1 MEGFDLKSLLEAL
14 KTTEKPANGTVYA
27 PSDPVLEGTD
37 AFPALRDSF
46 YGGMP
51 IQIGFCNGFNTTLN
65 CLEYHRSS
73 EVNVPGDDAVLLVAP
88 LQALADGILDTVK
101 VEAFLAPAGTA
112 VELYATTLHYAP
124 CDAAPGAGFR
134 VAVVLPRGTNTQRP
148 EGGPYTPED
157 RLLWARNKWLV
168 AHADS
173 DEARQGAFVG
183 ILGEN
188 PDIADSI

>member
-124 CDAAPGAGFR
+124 SDAAPGAGFR

-157 RLLWARNKWLV
+157 RLLWARNMWLV